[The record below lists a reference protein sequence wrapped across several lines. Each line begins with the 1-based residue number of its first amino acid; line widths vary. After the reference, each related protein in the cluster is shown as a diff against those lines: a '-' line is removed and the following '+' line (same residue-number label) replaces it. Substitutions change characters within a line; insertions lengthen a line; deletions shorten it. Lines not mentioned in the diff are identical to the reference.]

1 MTLTSFP
8 EIVLFGIAALA
19 ILGGLAFFLRPRWLM
34 AWFKG
39 MFAIGLIVVGL
50 FMVMLALNLRY
61 YQSLDQLTPV
71 ADLKSVQVGP
81 QTWRVTVQADG
92 AAPKS
97 FTLKG
102 DQWQLDARIVR
113 FSGFLSWIG
122 LKPMY
127 QLDRLSGRYVTL
139 EQAREGERTVFDL
152 SHTGWVDIWAIDR
165 KIGLPFVEA
174 RYGSATFMPLKDG
187 ATYRIQLSGTG
198 LVAEP
203 TNDIARKAVNDWF

>member
-8 EIVLFGIAALA
+8 EIVLFCIAALA

-39 MFAIGLIVVGL
+39 MFAIGLIVVGI

-71 ADLKSVQVGP
+71 ANLKSVRVGP
-81 QTWRVTVQADG
+81 QSWRVTVQANG

-139 EQAREGERTVFDL
+139 EQARDGERTVFDL

-187 ATYRIQLSGTG
+187 ATYRVQLSSTG

-203 TNDIARKAVNDWF
+203 TNDIARKAVDDWF